1 MDFIKKLLKEGKI
14 SQDVAQGI
22 EEKFSA
28 LQKQAEEYK
37 AKLEETQ
44 KTLNEVSESKSKLE
58 NELNNLD
65 EKIKKA
71 KEEGKAELVKELEA
85 ERAEKQEL
93 MQKLNTLEAKN
104 KELTINSELSK
115 ILDEIGVVD
124 KEVAS
129 LALKHFVDVEDGKV
143 IFKNGEEVLDLKTGA
158 SKFFENKP
166 HLLTSKGNQGSGA
179 NNPTNQG
186 GIKKRGEMSLEE
198 KAEFIAQNG
207 REAYEQLPE

>member
-1 MDFIKKLLKEGKI
+1 MDFIKKLLEEGKI
-14 SQDVAQGI
+14 SQEVAQVL
-22 EEKFSA
+22 EEKFTA
-28 LQKQAEEYK
+28 LQREAEEYK
-37 AKLEETQ
+37 AKFEETQ
-44 KTLNEVSESKSKLE
+44 KTLQEVTESKSKLE
-58 NELNNLD
+58 QELNSLD

-85 ERAEKQEL
+85 ERAERQEL

-104 KELTINSELSK
+104 KELTINTELNK

-124 KEVAS
+124 KEVAA

-143 IFKNGEEVLDLKTGA
+143 VFKNGEEALDLKTGA
-158 SKFFENKP
+158 SKFFENRP
-166 HLLTSKGNQGSGA
+166 HLLASKGLQGSGA

-186 GIKKRGEMSLEE
+186 GIKKRSEMSLEE

>member
-1 MDFIKKLLKEGKI
+1 MDYIKKLLEEGKI

-22 EEKFSA
+22 EEKFNA
-28 LQKQAEEYK
+28 LQKEAEEYK
-37 AKLEETQ
+37 SKLEETQ
-44 KTLNEVSESKSKLE
+44 KTLQEVTESKGKLE

-71 KEEGKAELVKELEA
+71 KEEGKAELVKGLEA

-93 MQKLNTLEAKN
+93 MQKLNTLESKN

-129 LALKHFVDVEDGKV
+129 LALKHFADVEDGKV
-143 IFKNGEEVLDLKTGA
+143 VFKNGEEVLDLKTGA

-166 HLLTSKGNQGSGA
+166 HLLVSKGQEGSGA

-186 GIKKRGEMSLEE
+186 GIKKRSEMNLAE
-198 KAEFIAQNG
+198 KSEFIAQNG

>member
-1 MDFIKKLLKEGKI
+1 MDFIKKLLEEGKI
-14 SQDVAQGI
+14 SQEVEQI
-22 EEKFSA
+22 LEEKFTA
-28 LQKQAEEYK
+28 LQKEAQEYK
-37 AKLEETQ
+37 TKFEETQ
-44 KTLNEVSESKSKLE
+44 KTLQEVMESKNKLE
-58 NELNNLD
+58 NELSNLD

-85 ERAEKQEL
+85 EKAEKQEL
-93 MQKLNTLEAKN
+93 MQKLTSLEAKN
-104 KELTINSELSK
+104 KELTINTELNK

-143 IFKNGEEVLDLKTGA
+143 VFKNGEEVMDLKDGA

-166 HLLTSKGNQGSGA
+166 HLLASKGNSGSGA
-179 NNPTNQG
+179 TNPLNKG
-186 GIKKRGEMSLEE
+186 GIKKRSEMSLEE
-198 KAEFIAQNG
+198 KAEFIAKNG